1 MAIARGR
8 NYPLNCG
15 IAATGPTLS
24 FAKKPISEESFGLEL
39 KTQRRITTPAVSPAP
54 TGISDR
60 VVVRASSASY
70 VEDVVATAGRR
81 GGYFGSIEFSSLAP
95 TVADGQGASDGEFEF
110 AHVTNGTA
118 RVSAESDRGLANLGQ
133 LQIGSGATT
142 NSDTWQEWATGSLG
156 RHIVDQV
163 VTRAATK
170 TSVVE
175 PFQILDHLT
184 TTYTRNPDHFL
195 YDVDLGCVSVW
206 NSVSTQQRGGTLITP
221 EHCLVADHF
230 NLPVGATVRFV
241 DVAASTPEKLSHEDR
256 TVVGAVSI
264 PFTVFGGDIQVVR
277 LSGAVSAEF
286 CTVAPPSLLD
296 YLPSVT
302 TTKTNNGLAASRP
315 RLPIVA
321 TNQDKHFGY
330 KPCFTVQTNW
340 QTTQGIPGTV
350 GYGDFEGNQAQ
361 AIAYPDLVSFVRAG
375 CSGHPLFLLVNGELV
390 LLGLYHSA
398 NAGPSFQLQETHD
411 LVNAALTTLG
421 GGYQLTE
428 ADLSGFTSY

>member
-1 MAIARGR
+1 MAVAPGR

-15 IAATGPTLS
+15 TAATGPTLS
-24 FAKKPISEESFGLEL
+24 FAKKTIPEESFNLAL
-39 KTQRRITTPAVSPAP
+39 RTQRRITTPAVAPAP

-60 VVVRASSASY
+60 VVVRSSSASY
-70 VEDVVATAGRR
+70 VEDVVATASRR
-81 GGYFGSIEFSSLAP
+81 GGYFGTINFSSLAP
-95 TVADGQGASDGEFEF
+95 TVADGQSTNEGLYQFS
-110 AHVTNGTA
+110 HVTNGTA
-118 RVSAESDRGLANLGQ
+118 RVSAESERGLANLGQ

-142 NSDTWQEWATGSLG
+142 NSDTWQEWTTGSLG

-170 TSVVE
+170 TSVVQ

-184 TTYTRNPDHFL
+184 TTYTRNPNHFL

-241 DVAASTPEKLSHEDR
+241 DVAASTPEKLLHEDR
-256 TVVGAVSI
+256 TVVGTVSI
-264 PFTVFGGDIQVVR
+264 PFNVPGGDIQVVR
-277 LSGAVSAEF
+277 LSGAVTADF
-286 CTVAPPSLLD
+286 CTVAPPSLLQ

-302 TTKTNNGLAASRP
+302 TTKTNNGLATSRP

-340 QTTQGIPGTV
+340 QTTQGIAGTT
-350 GYGDFEGNQAQ
+350 GYGDFEANQAEP
-361 AIAYPDLVSFVRAG
+361 IAYPDLVPFVRSG
-375 CSGHPLFLLVNGELV
+375 CSGHPVFLLINGSLV
-390 LLGLYHSA
+390 LLGLYFTA
-398 NAGPSFQLQETHD
+398 NSGSSFQRQATHD
-411 LVNAALTTLG
+411 VVNAALTTLG

-428 ADLSGFTSY
+428 TNLSGFTAY